1 MNLRTPLY
9 DSITGDAPAGGSA
22 PALNLA
28 PTPVEANVPA
38 LNQTAPATQT
48 TASAVKE
55 PFYKSFINADGTLN
69 HKALDNLPE
78 HHTSLKNTLSRQKT
92 FDDVLTVMANQ
103 QTLAGKKGLAPLP
116 ANAAPEVV
124 AERKAL
130 LDSINGVP
138 KDPKD
143 YGITKPENIANE
155 LWNES
160 LAKGAAEIAHKYS
173 ASPQMLKDL
182 VALQT
187 AELQKQV
194 AAQSEYEKNFFATQ
208 QKNLEA
214 TLRNENIP
222 LTKAQELAERGAMRL
237 GLDMQNPEHQTLMK
251 NSNVFLMAMRHA
263 MTTMEDKFVSGEAK
277 AGMGNNPLAEARD
290 IAHNKSNPLYDAFYN
305 SNSPQNAMAKARYK
319 SLMEEAGKRGMR

>member
-1 MNLRTPLY
+1 MIPHTPLY
-9 DSITGDAPAGGSA
+9 DSITGDAPSGGSA
-22 PALNLA
+22 PALNFA
-28 PTPVEANVPA
+28 PTPVEANIPA
-38 LNQTAPATQT
+38 LNQTAPTTQT
-48 TASAVKE
+48 ATSAVKE

-69 HKALDNLPE
+69 HKALDNLPD
-78 HHTSLKNTLSRQKT
+78 HHTSLKNTLARQKT

-116 ANAAPEVV
+116 ANAAPEVI

-143 YGITKPENIANE
+143 YGIAKPENIANE
-155 LWNES
+155 LWNEA

-194 AAQSEYEKNFFATQ
+194 AAQADYEKNFFSTQ

-237 GLDMQNPEHQTLMK
+237 GLDMNNPEHQTLMK

-263 MTTMEDKFVSGEAK
+263 MTTSEDKFVSGTSSTNAT
-277 AGMGNNPLAEARD
+277 NNPLELARD
-290 IAHNKSNPLYDAFYN
+290 MIHNKSNPLYEALTN
-305 SNSPQNAMAKARYK
+305 GSHPQNGIAKARYQ
-319 SLMEEAGKRGMR
+319 SLMVEAGKRGMK

>member
-1 MNLRTPLY
+1 MIQHTPLY

-28 PTPVEANVPA
+28 PTPVEANIPA

-48 TASAVKE
+48 ATSAVKE

-69 HKALDNLPE
+69 HKALDNLPD

-116 ANAAPEVV
+116 ANAAPEVL

-143 YGITKPENIANE
+143 YGITKPENLANE
-155 LWNES
+155 LWNDT

-194 AAQSEYEKNFFATQ
+194 ASQAEYEKNFFSTQ

-222 LTKAQELAERGAMRL
+222 LTKAQEMAERGAMRL
-237 GLDMQNPEHQTLMK
+237 GLDMNNPEHQTLMK

-277 AGMGNNPLAEARD
+277 SSGGTNPLAEARD
-290 IAHNKSNPLYDAFYN
+290 MRHNKAHPLNEALSNGSHPN
-305 SNSPQNAMAKARYK
+305 NKTAKARYQ
-319 SLMEEAGKRGMR
+319 SLMLEAGQRGLK